1 MYKNRK
7 TIMLLVTLLL
17 SAGFV
22 AVGAIGTTSMED
34 RTADNSKQAANAF
47 GLCVPEGPGG
57 YQRTGLRIGSRCEES
72 SKCETLVI
80 HVTSDVIHGAGTTLA
95 HVSDGLHTL
104 CGPAMARRARVKLVT
119 CTCGSCLAVS
129 PNVVLFVYS
138 LRATASRQKFKLI
151 F

>member
-47 GLCVPEGPGG
+47 GSYHDAMRSVVVESPRKNDKNKKKKEAK
-57 YQRTGLRIGSRCEES
+57 TG
-72 SKCETLVI
+72 
-80 HVTSDVIHGAGTTLA
+80 
-95 HVSDGLHTL
+95 
-104 CGPAMARRARVKLVT
+104 
-119 CTCGSCLAVS
+119 
-129 PNVVLFVYS
+129 
-138 LRATASRQKFKLI
+138 
-151 F
+151 